1 MKLKQILSGS
11 GFNKTK
17 VLKGLIMFKLIKTVL
32 MLVVATLFCGQALA
46 GNELR
51 LYIWS
56 EYIDPAIIKSFE
68 QKYNCKVLVDLYES
82 NEEMTA
88 KLLAGGVSQYDIVV
102 PSGYAV
108 KSMLK
113 QNLLMK
119 LDKNKIPN
127 LKNIDPKFD
136 KLPSDPNSEFS
147 VPYQWGTIGI
157 FYRKDK
163 VKNFEPSWK
172 MVLSDNANG
181 SFILM
186 DSTREMIGSA
196 LLAMGK
202 SPNTKDKKEIVAAA
216 QTILK
221 AKKNKDFKGFEG
233 GIGGKNQVIAGA
245 AAMAVVYNG
254 DAVRGMS
261 DNPNTAFV
269 NPIEGGLIWVDSMG
283 ITAKAPNADMA
294 HKFINY
300 ILDPQ
305 IGGQLSNFNRYP
317 TPNAAAIPFITP
329 DDLKNEAI
337 YPSEATKK
345 KLQFLDD
352 LGMDNRIYD
361 EAWTMIK
368 TR

>member
-1 MKLKQILSGS
+1 MDMDKFFSVIKN
-11 GFNKTK
+11 NKNK
-17 VLKGLIMFKLIKTVL
+17 ILKGLIMFKICKTL
-32 MLVVATLFCGQALA
+32 LALAVVTMFCGRALG

-108 KSMLK
+108 KSMIK

-119 LDKNKIPN
+119 IDKSKVPN

-136 KLPSDPNSEFS
+136 KLPSDPNGEFS
-147 VPYQWGTIGI
+147 VPYQWGTVGI
-157 FYRKDK
+157 YYRKDK
-163 VKNFEPSWK
+163 VKDFKPSWQ
-172 MVLSDNANG
+172 MVMGKEAKG
-181 SFILM
+181 TFILM
-186 DSTREMIGSA
+186 DSTREMIGSILIA
-196 LLAMGK
+196 LGK
-202 SPNTKDKKEIVAAA
+202 SPNTTNKADIIAAA
-216 QTILK
+216 QAILDT
-221 AKKNKDFKGFEG
+221 KKNKDFKGFEG
-233 GIGGKNQVIAGA
+233 GIGGKNQVIAGT
-245 AAMAVVYNG
+245 AAMAVTYNG
-254 DAVRGMS
+254 DAVRGMA

-269 NPIEGGLIWVDSMG
+269 NPEEGGLIWVDSMG
-283 ITAKAPNADMA
+283 ITAKAPNADLA
-294 HKFINY
+294 HKFVDY

-305 IGGQLSNFNRYP
+305 IGAQLSNFNRYP

-329 DDLKNEAI
+329 EDLKNPAI
-337 YPSEATKK
+337 YPSEATKG

-352 LGMDNRIYD
+352 LGMGNRVYD

-368 TR
+368 SR